1 MPVNEMMAKL
11 QAGETFIAPVPG
23 TVEFVAAPQAAP
35 VAKVA
40 AAKGAGAAMLPAATT
55 TTTAAGAQS
64 VPVALLSGKVLGF
77 SLGAINPWLLLGAG
91 ALGGYYYCKKK
102 RFSFF

>member
-11 QAGETFIAPVPG
+11 QAGETFIAPAPG

-40 AAKGAGAAMLPAATT
+40 AAKGAGAAMVPAAA

-64 VPVALLSGKVLGF
+64 MPVALLSGKVLGF
-77 SLGAINPWLLLGAG
+77 SLGAVNPWLLLGVG